1 MRKLAAD
8 RKLMACLA
16 AILLMMAMVGVASY
30 SVLAGINRTFEIA
43 VNSTARKLWLA
54 GDINMAAGDMLAAER
69 GILLY
74 ADDVQE
80 ARDNLHLFETRSA
93 QVDRDAAELRS
104 LSVDDEERKTIGIVE
119 DSNASYCD
127 VVERIAQRRAFA
139 LADRRQVANAYKRI
153 DEITDQLEV
162 LESNRLRAALNGT
175 QRRLRYGRMVWR
187 VCMGIGSLVVLFA
200 LQSIHVMGATLRAS
214 AEQARD
220 SAAFSESLINSM
232 PCSVCIFDAEGR
244 LKRWNRNFLGYT
256 YAEMLKQACW
266 QRSNRRAWMR

>member
-175 QRRLRYGRMVWR
+175 QRRLRYGRMR
-187 VCMGIGSLVVLFA
+187 VARVHGDWVAGGAVCAPIHSCDGSDAACVG
-200 LQSIHVMGATLRAS
+200 GAGSRLG
-214 AEQARD
+214 
-220 SAAFSESLINSM
+220 
-232 PCSVCIFDAEGR
+232 CIFR
-244 LKRWNRNFLGYT
+244 VT
-256 YAEMLKQACW
+256 H
-266 QRSNRRAWMR
+266 

>member
-69 GILLY
+69 GILLD
-74 ADDVQE
+74 ADDAPG
-80 ARDNLHLFETRSA
+80 ARDNLQLFETRSA

-220 SAAFSESLINSM
+220 SAAFSESS
-232 PCSVCIFDAEGR
+232 
-244 LKRWNRNFLGYT
+244 
-256 YAEMLKQACW
+256 
-266 QRSNRRAWMR
+266 